1 MRSSTRASQS
11 GFSLI
16 ELIVALAV
24 TMLIM
29 AGTFTAMSQAM
40 KSHDTAKQISGM
52 NSNLR
57 VAMDIVIRDLLQT
70 AQGMPTSKRVEV
82 PNGLG
87 AQAIIR
93 PGPTA
98 MTFVT
103 APSLPAISYGP
114 NLGPA
119 VDSHATDM
127 ITILLADAAV
137 TNVPLRRITT
147 SGGGFQLTVALPAI
161 AGGINITDGGV
172 DDLRVGDLIM
182 LQRGSDT
189 TLMYVSGLVG
199 GTQDITMLPGDPL
212 RLNQFDPDDGD
223 PTTEEMG
230 GTLNQVLATLP
241 AEPTAIGNDPITG
254 QPMVCQTRL
263 TRMTMVTYYLAPTAD
278 PSNPALMRIV
288 NAGAANAIGF
298 GLDDFKIT
306 YDLVADGV
314 AAPTNLRLV
323 AADLVASGPCGP
335 DPCTENQIRKVNV
348 TLAGRSRNVSTVNR
362 RYFRN
367 TLFSQVSI
375 RNLAFVDEY

>member
-24 TMLIM
+24 TMVIM
-29 AGTFTAMSQAM
+29 AGTFTAMRQAM
-40 KSHDTAKQISGM
+40 KSHETAKLITGM

-57 VAMDIVIRDLLQT
+57 VAMDIMIRDLLQA
-70 AQGMPTSKRVEV
+70 AQGLPTSKRIEV

-87 AQAIIR
+87 AQTIVR

-98 MTFVT
+98 MTFVS

-114 NLGPA
+114 ALGPT
-119 VDSHATDM
+119 VETHATDL
-127 ITILLADAAV
+127 ITILIGDPAV

-147 SGGGFQLTVALPAI
+147 TAGGYRLTVALPPI
-161 AGGINITDGGV
+161 AGGINITNGGI
-172 DDLRVGDLIM
+172 DDIRAGDIIM

-189 TLMYVSGLVG
+189 TLMYVSTWVS
-199 GTQDITMLPGDPL
+199 GTQDLTMVTGDPL

-223 PTTEEMG
+223 PATEEMG
-230 GTLNQVLATLP
+230 GTLDQVLATLP
-241 AEPTAIGNDPITG
+241 AEPTTVGNNPDGTPRI
-254 QPMVCQTRL
+254 CQTRL
-263 TRMTMVTYYLAPTAD
+263 TRIRMITYYVQAPGTD
-278 PSNPALMRIV
+278 PTNPALMRIV

-298 GLDDFKIT
+298 GLDDFKVSF
-306 YDLVADGV
+306 DLVADGV

-323 AADLVASGPCGP
+323 AADLVANGPCGP

-348 TLAGRSRNVSTVNR
+348 TLAGRSRFVSSLNN

>member
-1 MRSSTRASQS
+1 MRSRTPASQS

-16 ELIVALAV
+16 ELIVSLAV

-29 AGTFTAMSQAM
+29 GGTFTAMTQAM
-40 KSHDTAKQISGM
+40 KSHETAKLMTGM

-70 AQGMPTSKRVEV
+70 AQGMPNSKRVEV

-87 AQAIIR
+87 AQTIVR

-98 MTFVT
+98 MTFVA
-103 APSLPAISYGP
+103 APSMPAISYGP
-114 NLGPA
+114 NLGPT
-119 VDSHATDM
+119 VDGHATDM
-127 ITILLADAAV
+127 LTLLIGDSAV
-137 TNVPLRRITT
+137 NNVPLRRFTT
-147 SGGGFQLTVALPAI
+147 SGGGFRLTVALPAI
-161 AGGINITDGGV
+161 PGGINITDGGV

-189 TLMYVSGLVG
+189 TLMYVSTLVT
-199 GTQDITMLPGDPL
+199 GTQDITMVPGDPL
-212 RLNQFDPDDGD
+212 RLNQFDPDDGN
-223 PTTEEMG
+223 PATEEMG

-241 AEPTAIGNDPITG
+241 AEPTAIGNDPVTG
-254 QPMVCQTRL
+254 QPIVCQTRL
-263 TRMTMVTYYLAPTAD
+263 TRISMVTYYLSPTSD
-278 PSNPALMRIV
+278 PSNPALMRTV
-288 NAGAANAIGF
+288 NAGTANAIGF
-298 GLDDFKIT
+298 GLDDLKLT

-314 AAPTNLRLV
+314 ASPTNLRLV
-323 AADLVASGPCGP
+323 AADLVINGPCGP
-335 DPCTENQIRKVNV
+335 EPCSENQIRKVNL
-348 TLAGRSRNVSTVNR
+348 TLAGRSRTVSTSSR

>member
-1 MRSSTRASQS
+1 MRSSTRPSQS

-29 AGTFTAMSQAM
+29 GGTFSAMSQAM
-40 KSHDTAKQISGM
+40 KSHETAKQITGM

-70 AQGMPTSKRVEV
+70 AQGMPTSKRIEV

-87 AQAIIR
+87 AQTIVR

-98 MTFVT
+98 MTFVS

-114 NLGPA
+114 NLGPS
-119 VDSHATDM
+119 VDGHNTDM
-127 ITILLADAAV
+127 ITILLGDAAV
-137 TNVPLRRITT
+137 ANVPLRKIEAN
-147 SGGGFQLTVALPAI
+147 GGGYRVRIALPAI

-172 DDLRVGDLIM
+172 DDISTGNLVM

-189 TLMYVSGLVG
+189 TLMYVTSVG
-199 GTQDITMLPGDPL
+199 GTNAQDVYMVPGDPL
-212 RLNQFDPDDGD
+212 RLNQFDADDGD
-223 PTTEEMG
+223 PATEEMG
-230 GTLNQVLATLP
+230 GTLNQLLAVLP
-241 AEPTAIGNDPITG
+241 AEPTAVGNNADGTPR
-254 QPMVCQTRL
+254 VCQTRL
-263 TRMTMVTYYLAPTAD
+263 TRVQMVTYYVAPTSD

-288 NAGAANAIGF
+288 NAGTANAIGF
-298 GLDDFKIT
+298 GLDDFKVT
-306 YDLVADGV
+306 YDLVADDV
-314 AAPTNLRLV
+314 SVPTNLRLV
-323 AADLVASGPCGP
+323 AADLVVNGPCGP

-348 TLAGRSRNVSTVNR
+348 TLAGRSRQVSTINR